1 MSDLNIGEQ
10 ILLVPRGTG
19 GLEPMR
25 LDMTEIYQ
33 TERRL
38 RDVATA
44 TPGTAPE
51 LQATYNVAANEI
63 GKYISWVKY
72 EKLRGEK
79 ELKLAKARVII
90 DDLPGHAAKL
100 KESGIKMNEDIRDA
114 YFVKD
119 ARCSE
124 IMEKLNAIE
133 AVLAL
138 LEAKFWSFIRA
149 HDSVSTT
156 AAKRGMTGVQINATP
171 GQLETTENGF
181 MGKSRY

>member
-1 MSDLNIGEQ
+1 MSEGIIGEQ
-10 ILLVPRGTG
+10 LLLVPRGTP
-19 GLEPMR
+19 GLEPLR
-25 LDMTEIYQ
+25 LDMTEVYH

-38 RDVATA
+38 REVAFA

-72 EKLRGEK
+72 EKLRAEK

-90 DDLPGHAAKL
+90 DDLPGHAARL

-119 ARCSE
+119 KACSE
-124 IMEKLNAIE
+124 MMEKINAIE

-138 LEAKFWSFIRA
+138 LESKFWSFIRA
-149 HDSVSTT
+149 HDSVSNT
-156 AAKRGMTGVQINATP
+156 AAKRGMTGINMNATP
-171 GQLETTENGF
+171 GQLETTEGGF